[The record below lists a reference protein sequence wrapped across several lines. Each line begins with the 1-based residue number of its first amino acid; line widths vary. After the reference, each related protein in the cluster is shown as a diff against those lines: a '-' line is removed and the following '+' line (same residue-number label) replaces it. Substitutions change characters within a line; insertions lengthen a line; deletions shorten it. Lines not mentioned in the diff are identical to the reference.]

1 MKQTL
6 KLILGLESLLLV
18 PMLAQLFSNAVQWS
32 LFDFIVMGV
41 LLLGLATGI
50 TLVYKMR
57 TNKNIRR
64 ILLLVVLILFFIL
77 WAELAVGLFGS
88 PLAGN

>member
-32 LFDFIVMGV
+32 LFDFIVMGI